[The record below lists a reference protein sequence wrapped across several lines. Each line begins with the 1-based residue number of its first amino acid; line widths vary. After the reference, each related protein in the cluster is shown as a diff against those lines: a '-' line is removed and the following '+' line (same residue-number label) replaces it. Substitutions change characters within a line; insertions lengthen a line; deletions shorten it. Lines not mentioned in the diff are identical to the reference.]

1 MRYVAQRLLQFV
13 LVFVVVT
20 FLVLAATRIGSLDPA
35 RDLAGGI
42 VTEAQIAQVKED
54 VPYLDDPLVVQYG
67 YWLKDFVTG
76 NWGRSYVQSQSVV
89 DMFQQRMPTT
99 VFISLWAIV
108 IGLVIAFPVGI
119 YSAYR
124 RDRGFDRL
132 TSVSSFAT
140 LSTPALVV
148 AVLLLFFVVTRVDF
162 FPSVGR
168 SLYVAP
174 WDSPIEHFKNFFI
187 PSLSLGVGLGAVWSR
202 LLRADMILALQSDSV
217 LMARSKGISPQRV
230 LWVHALRSSILSLM
244 TSVALQ
250 MSALL
255 GGAVVAETFFGPRG
269 IGDRLIFAIQQND
282 LLVIQSI
289 TAIVTIAVVLA
300 NVVVDLLYAVVDPR
314 IRAARSL
321 G

>member
-1 MRYVAQRLLQFV
+1 MRYVAQRLVQFI
-13 LVFVVVT
+13 LVFIVVT
-20 FLVLAATRIGSLDPA
+20 FIVLAATRIGSLDPA

-108 IGLVIAFPVGI
+108 IGLLIAVPVGV
-119 YSAYR
+119 YAAYR
-124 RDRGFDRL
+124 RDRGFDRF
-132 TSVSSFAT
+132 SSMSSFAT
-140 LSTPALVV
+140 LSTPPLVV

-174 WDSPIEHFKNFFI
+174 WDSPVEHFKNFLI
-187 PSLSLGVGLGAVWSR
+187 PSLSLGAGLGAVWSR
-202 LLRADMILALQSDSV
+202 LLRADMIIALQSDSV

-255 GGAVVAETFFGPRG
+255 GGAVVAEQFFGPRG

-300 NVVVDLLYAVVDPR
+300 NFIVDLLYAVVDPR

>member
-1 MRYVAQRLLQFV
+1 MRYVGQRLVQFI

-20 FLVLAATRIGSLDPA
+20 FLVLAATRVGSLDPA

-42 VTEAQIAQVKED
+42 ASEAQIAQVKED

-76 NWGRSYVQSQSVV
+76 NWGRSYVQSQTVV

-99 VFISLWAIV
+99 VFIALWAIV
-108 IGLVIAFPVGI
+108 IGLLIAIPVGV

-124 RDRGFDRL
+124 RDRAFDRASSM
-132 TSVSSFAT
+132 TSFAT
-140 LSTPALVV
+140 LSTPPLVV
-148 AVLLLFFVVTRVDF
+148 AVLLLFLVVTRVDF

-187 PSLSLGVGLGAVWSR
+187 PALSLGLGLGAVWSR

-217 LMARSKGISPQRV
+217 LMARSKGISPRRV
-230 LWVHALRSSILSLM
+230 LWVHALRASILSLM

-282 LLVIQSI
+282 LLVVQAI

-300 NVVVDLLYAVVDPR
+300 NFIVDLLYAVVDPR

>member
-1 MRYVAQRLLQFV
+1 M
-13 LVFVVVT
+13 
-20 FLVLAATRIGSLDPA
+20 
-35 RDLAGGI
+35 
-42 VTEAQIAQVKED
+42 
-54 VPYLDDPLVVQYG
+54 
-67 YWLKDFVTG
+67 
-76 NWGRSYVQSQSVV
+76 
-89 DMFQQRMPTT
+89 
-99 VFISLWAIV
+99 
-108 IGLVIAFPVGI
+108 
-119 YSAYR
+119 
-124 RDRGFDRL
+124 
-132 TSVSSFAT
+132 
-140 LSTPALVV
+140 
-148 AVLLLFFVVTRVDF
+148 
-162 FPSVGR
+162 
-168 SLYVAP
+168 
-174 WDSPIEHFKNFFI
+174 
-187 PSLSLGVGLGAVWSR
+187 GLGAVWSR

>member
-1 MRYVAQRLLQFV
+1 MRYVGQRLVQFI
-13 LVFVVVT
+13 LVFIVVT
-20 FLVLAATRIGSLDPA
+20 FLVLAATRVGSLDPA

-42 VTEAQIAQVKED
+42 ASEAQIAQVKED

-76 NWGRSYVQSQSVV
+76 NWGRSYVQSQTVV

-99 VFISLWAIV
+99 VFIALWAIV
-108 IGLVIAFPVGI
+108 IGLLIAVPVGV

-124 RDRGFDRL
+124 RDRVFDRAS
-132 TSVSSFAT
+132 SVTSFAT
-140 LSTPALVV
+140 LSTPPLVI

-168 SLYVAP
+168 SRYVAP
-174 WDSPIEHFKNFFI
+174 WDSPVEHFKNFFI
-187 PSLSLGVGLGAVWSR
+187 PAASLGLGLGAVWSR

-217 LMARSKGISPQRV
+217 LMARSKGISPQSV
-230 LWVHALRSSILSLM
+230 LWVHALRPSLLSLM

-255 GGAVVAETFFGPRG
+255 GGAVVAETFFGPKG

-282 LLVIQSI
+282 LLVVQAI

-300 NVVVDLLYAVVDPR
+300 NFIVDLLYAVVDPR